1 MPSMAPDQPVPAED
15 QPADPAALTR
25 AELFRPAAIQV
36 LGQLASVHLFEHGS
50 CCFRLN
56 RQDQVELIPLL
67 ELQVDRLPEDQAI
80 RILSDAGYD
89 DNRLMLY
96 LKGRDATHACGG
108 SDGSVL

>member
-1 MPSMAPDQPVPAED
+1 MGSDQPVPPQD

-25 AELFRPAAIQV
+25 SELFRPAAIQV

-80 RILSDAGYD
+80 QALTGAGYD
-89 DNRLMLY
+89 DSRLMLY
-96 LKGRDATHACGG
+96 LKGRDARLRG
-108 SDGSVL
+108 